1 MFSWIYD
8 LSNGSLAVLFATVFV
23 GITWFGIVFLRPIVW
38 FWMHNQTGRNE
49 LVGTTI
55 SSLSVFYGLL
65 MGLLAVAS
73 FNNFEEVENNVKH
86 EATNIATLYHSISHY
101 PEPVRQYLQDQIAN
115 YTLYTIEQVWP
126 AQKRGE
132 SAKYDKLMVAAI
144 QDNLLLFEPASKTEE
159 ILHAATLRRF
169 DAFVEA
175 RHARESGLD
184 TGIPGVLWYV
194 LAFGALI
201 NIVLLWLFEM
211 KLSVHLILG
220 GIVAFFLSV
229 VISVIVAMDN
239 PLRGELSVTPEPYLD
254 VYRDL
259 MQ

>member
-1 MFSWIYD
+1 MFTWIYD
-8 LSNGSLAVLFATVFV
+8 LSNWSLAVMFAVLFV
-23 GITWFGIVFLRPIVW
+23 GVTWFGIIFFRPIVW
-38 FWMHNQTGRNE
+38 FWMRNQTGRNE
-49 LVGTTI
+49 LVGNTI

-73 FNNFEEVENNVKH
+73 FSNFEEVENNVKH
-86 EATNIATLYHSISHY
+86 EATNLATLYHGISHY
-101 PEPVRQYLQDQIAN
+101 PEPFQPYLQDQIAN

-126 AQKRGE
+126 AQQRGE
-132 SAKYDKLMVAAI
+132 QARYDNLMVAAI
-144 QDNLLLFEPASKTEE
+144 QDNLLLFEPAGKAEE

-169 DAFVEA
+169 DAFIEA
-175 RHARESGLD
+175 RRARESGVNA
-184 TGIPGVLWYV
+184 GIPGVFWYV
-194 LAFGALI
+194 LALGALI
-201 NIVLLWLFEM
+201 NIVLLWLFDM

-239 PLRGELSVTPEPYLD
+239 PLRGELSVSAEPYLD
-254 VYRDL
+254 VYQDL